1 MTVGAKMG
9 NDDCLNALEG
19 MAAEGDATTKEY
31 EDALAGY
38 QSATEKAKT
47 PSREKAKDMM
57 ASNEG

>member
-1 MTVGAKMG
+1 MG

-31 EDALAGY
+31 EDAFAGD
-38 QSATEKAKT
+38 QSTTEKATT